1 MNTIKEGATASRIQ
15 QAGIQLISL
24 KLTPGLN
31 RQIYV
36 GCSLRL
42 RKNFANVQKFHLASS
57 IGTESEQSGL
67 LVTYSSEIN
76 KKAVKKVTVIAKKGI
91 RKIAEKFTWEFLEI
105 KKIQQQN

>member
-1 MNTIKEGATASRIQ
+1 M
-15 QAGIQLISL
+15 
-24 KLTPGLN
+24 
-31 RQIYV
+31 
-36 GCSLRL
+36 
-42 RKNFANVQKFHLASS
+42 QKFHLASS